1 MPAPTFELLAISEG
15 ATAGDGAWLRR
26 LARWADTGLGETLAV
41 QIREKHLDDR
51 ALFELARAA
60 RAALPRPAAVLVNG
74 RVDIALAAG
83 ADGAHLPA
91 DGVPLA
97 PLRRR
102 FGAEVILG
110 RSTHSVEEVE
120 QAARDGADYVTF
132 GPVYATPSKER
143 YGPPLGIE
151 ALARASAVGIPVYAL
166 GGVTLAR
173 FEELARAGA
182 AGVAAIRLFQ
192 DTDLADI
199 AGMARRFFPR

>member
-1 MPAPTFELLAISEG
+1 MPAPTFDLLAISG
-15 ATAGDGAWLRR
+15 GGDPGAWLRN
-26 LARWADTGLGETLAV
+26 LAGFGETLAV

-51 ALFELARAA
+51 ALLGLTLAA
-60 RAALPRPAAVLVNG
+60 RATLPPPAVVLVNG
-74 RVDIALAAG
+74 RVDIALASG
-83 ADGAHLPA
+83 ADGAHLPG

-102 FGAEVILG
+102 FGPGVILG

-143 YGPPLGIE
+143 FGPPQGVE
-151 ALARASAVGIPVYAL
+151 ALARAAAVGIPVYAL

-192 DTDLADI
+192 GTEIDRI
-199 AGMARRFFPR
+199 AHIAHIANTARGLFQR